1 MAITSITKEGSV
13 LVILTSERPNP
24 FKFDCKEK
32 VLYSFTGKPLK
43 RISPILSNAVTNM
56 GEIFLINAIKDVI
69 GGYGTRELNIIE
81 PFALYLDMVKCRT
94 IDNMPPS
101 CPKGYIKW
109 LKEKSLSINDESYK
123 KFSIYNK
130 LKNLSPRVMEV
141 LEVIEKGIGDDYRW
155 NNFMENA
162 DSNKITLVTKIFHTT
177 IKGICWDLR
186 GEMVDFLYEI
196 RNYREWEKVVDT
208 NRTFDY
214 NIKLIENAKNAE
226 RNKEILEFEETIRDI
241 ENLSNDTFTI
251 IVPRTI
257 EDFTNEGNMQ
267 NNCVGYFYHD
277 SIARH
282 DNLVYFIRKAT
293 NPNHSYITNR
303 YSTCSKRT
311 VETRKVNNSD
321 NNDKSAL
328 ELIKAIDS
336 RIRELL
342 EKEETA

>member
-43 RISPILSNAVTNM
+43 RISPILSNAVTNS
-56 GEIFLINAIKDVI
+56 GEIFLIDAIKDVVN
-69 GGYGTRELNIIE
+69 GYGTRELDIIE

-94 IDNMPPS
+94 IDYMPPS

-109 LKEKSLSINDESYK
+109 LKEKSLFINDDTYK
-123 KFSIYNK
+123 KFLVYNR
-130 LKNLSPRVMEV
+130 LKNLSPKVMEV
-141 LEVIEKGIGDDYRW
+141 LEVIEKGIGGDYRW

-162 DSNKITLVTKIFHTT
+162 NTNKITLVTKIFHTT
-177 IKGICWDLR
+177 IKGISWDLK
-186 GEMVDFLYEI
+186 GDMLDFLYAV
-196 RNYREWEKVVDT
+196 RNYKEWEKVVDT
-208 NRTFDY
+208 NRNFAY
-214 NIKLIENAKNAE
+214 NIKLIDNAKNAE
-226 RNKEILEFEETIRDI
+226 RNKKILEFEETIRDI
-241 ENLSNDTFTI
+241 ENLSNDKFTI
-251 IVPRTI
+251 IVPRTM

-277 SIARH
+277 TIARH

-303 YSTCSKRT
+303 YSTFSHQT
-311 VETRKVNNSD
+311 VETRKVNNDS

-328 ELIKAIDS
+328 ELIKAIDN

>member
-1 MAITSITKEGSV
+1 ME
-13 LVILTSERPNP
+13 IL
-24 FKFDCKEK
+24 
-32 VLYSFTGKPLK
+32 
-43 RISPILSNAVTNM
+43 
-56 GEIFLINAIKDVI
+56 EI
-69 GGYGTRELNIIE
+69 
-81 PFALYLDMVKCRT
+81 
-94 IDNMPPS
+94 
-101 CPKGYIKW
+101 
-109 LKEKSLSINDESYK
+109 
-123 KFSIYNK
+123 
-130 LKNLSPRVMEV
+130 
-141 LEVIEKGIGDDYRW
+141 IEKGMGGDYRW
-155 NNFMENA
+155 DNFMENA
-162 DSNKITLVTKIFHTT
+162 DNNEITLVTKIFRTT
-177 IKGICWDLR
+177 IKGISWELKED
-186 GEMVDFLYEI
+186 MVDFLYEI
-196 RNYREWEKVVDT
+196 RNYKEWEKVVDT
-208 NRTFDY
+208 NRNFAY

-282 DNLVYFIRKAT
+282 DNLVYFIRKTT

-303 YSTCSKRT
+303 YNTCSKRT
-311 VETRKVNNSD
+311 VETRKVNNSN

-328 ELIKAIDS
+328 ELIKAIDN

>member
-43 RISPILSNAVTNM
+43 RISPILSNAVTNR
-56 GEIFLINAIKDVI
+56 GEIFLIDAIKDVI

-123 KFSIYNK
+123 KFLIYNK

-162 DSNKITLVTKIFHTT
+162 DSNKITLMTKIFHTT

-303 YSTCSKRT
+303 YNISHKRT
-311 VETRKVNNSD
+311 IETRKVNNGD

-328 ELIKAIDS
+328 ELIKAIDN

>member
-123 KFSIYNK
+123 KFLIYNK

>member
-43 RISPILSNAVTNM
+43 RISPILSNAVTNR
-56 GEIFLINAIKDVI
+56 GEIFLIDAIKDVI

-123 KFSIYNK
+123 KFLIYNK

-251 IVPRTI
+251 IVPKTI

-282 DNLVYFIRKAT
+282 DNLVYFIRKTT

-303 YSTCSKRT
+303 YNTCSKRT
-311 VETRKVNNSD
+311 VETRKVNNSN

-328 ELIKAIDS
+328 ELIKAIDN

>member
-123 KFSIYNK
+123 KFLIYNK

-303 YSTCSKRT
+303 YNISHKRT
-311 VETRKVNNSD
+311 IETRKVNNGD

-328 ELIKAIDS
+328 ELIKAIDN

>member
-13 LVILTSERPNP
+13 LVILTSERPKP

-43 RISPILSNAVTNM
+43 RISPILTNAVTNS
-56 GEIFLINAIKDVI
+56 GEVFLVDAIKDVI
-69 GGYGTRELNIIE
+69 NGYGTTDLNIIE
-81 PFALYLDMVKCRT
+81 PFALYLDMVNCRT
-94 IDNMPPS
+94 IHQMPPS

-109 LKEKSLSINDESYK
+109 LKEKSLSINDESYE
-123 KFSIYNK
+123 KFLAYSR
-130 LKNLSPRVMEV
+130 LKNLSPKIMEV
-141 LEVIEKGIGDDYRW
+141 LEVIEKGMDSDYRW
-155 NNFMENA
+155 KDFIKNA
-162 DSNKITLVTKIFHTT
+162 DTNKITLMTKIFHTS

-186 GEMVDFLYEI
+186 GEMLDFLYAI

-208 NRTFDY
+208 NRSFEY

-226 RNKEILEFEETIRDI
+226 RNKKILDFEETIRDI

-251 IVPRTI
+251 IVPKTM

-277 SIARH
+277 SIAIH

-303 YSTCSKRT
+303 YNTYHKRT
-311 VETRKVNNSD
+311 VETRKVNNND
-321 NNDKSAL
+321 NNDKNAL
-328 ELIKAIDS
+328 ELIKVIDN

-342 EKEETA
+342 EKETA

>member
-43 RISPILSNAVTNM
+43 RISPILSNAVTNR
-56 GEIFLINAIKDVI
+56 GEIFLIDAIKDVI

-123 KFSIYNK
+123 KFLIYNK

-282 DNLVYFIRKAT
+282 DNLVYFIRKTT

-303 YSTCSKRT
+303 YNTCSKRT

-328 ELIKAIDS
+328 ELIKAIDN